1 VRADWHPSSEY
12 TGFDGVIHGG
22 VVTTALDE
30 AMAKAIVST
39 DTKGLTLR
47 AEDEIPSFGSSR
59 N

>member
-1 VRADWHPSSEY
+1 
-12 TGFDGVIHGG
+12 
-22 VVTTALDE
+22 VTTALDE